1 MKASCNVCQR
11 LPAACDRHVSRPAV
25 PGVIHK
31 SLCAPAVLLVPEEVC
46 LVAKVRSVPAL
57 IDVARRAGVGAATVS
72 RVINGGQSVSSKT
85 MAAVQEAIVE
95 LGYHPSEAARSLKGA
110 RTKTIGLIVPSVAD
124 PFFAVAAAAVQEV
137 ARAHGTLVLLAASD
151 NLPERESEHV
161 ISLIQR
167 RVDGLILAPSDAVN
181 ADLLKHAGF
190 PVVCFD
196 RPFPG
201 SVPTVLSDNHG
212 GAKMA
217 TEHLLHS
224 GCKRILC
231 LAGDS
236 QLFTS
241 LRRVRGYR
249 DVMNSAGL
257 PRMEE
262 LEVNDM
268 EGVRA
273 ALKRHLEGRVKV
285 DGIFSIK
292 NALTVHAYKV
302 LRELGVAV
310 PGKVS
315 LLGFDDFELAD
326 ALDPPI
332 TVVRQAVV
340 GIATRAADLLFESMS
355 AGHRKQ
361 RTTTLKV
368 ELVRRGSCRGDTSNS
383 RSR

>member
-1 MKASCNVCQR
+1 
-11 LPAACDRHVSRPAV
+11 
-25 PGVIHK
+25 
-31 SLCAPAVLLVPEEVC
+31 
-46 LVAKVRSVPAL
+46 LVAKARSVPAL

-72 RVINGGQSVSSKT
+72 RVINGGQSVSGKT
-85 MAAVQEAIVE
+85 MAAVQKAIEE

-110 RTKTIGLIVPSVAD
+110 RTKTVGLIVPSVAD
-124 PFFAVAAAAVQEV
+124 PFFAVTAAAVQEV
-137 ARAHGTLVLLAASD
+137 ARARGTLVLLAASD

-161 ISLIQR
+161 VSLIQR

-201 SVPTVLSDNHG
+201 NAVPAVLSDNYG

-217 TEHLLHS
+217 TEHLLQC

-236 QLFTS
+236 KLFTS
-241 LRRVRGYR
+241 KRRVRGYR
-249 DVMNSAGL
+249 DVVKSASL
-257 PRMEE
+257 PCIEE
-262 LEVNDM
+262 LEVDDLDS
-268 EGVRA
+268 VRA
-273 ALKRHLEGRVKV
+273 ALKRHLEGRSKI
-285 DGIFSIK
+285 DGVFSIK

-302 LRELGVAV
+302 LRELDVTV

-332 TVVRQAVV
+332 TVVRQAIV
-340 GIATRAADLLFESMS
+340 GIATRAAEILFESMS
-355 AGHRKQ
+355 AGQQKQ
-361 RTTTLKV
+361 RNVILKV
-368 ELVRRGSCRGDTSNS
+368 ELVSRGSCRGEAPNT
-383 RSR
+383 RTM

>member
-1 MKASCNVCQR
+1 MIA
-11 LPAACDRHVSRPAV
+11 
-25 PGVIHK
+25 GVVHK
-31 SLCAPAVLLVPEEVC
+31 NLCALAVLLAPEEVR

-85 MAAVQEAIVE
+85 MAAVQKAIEE

-124 PFFAVAAAAVQEV
+124 PFFAVTAAAVQEV

-167 RVDGLILAPSDAVN
+167 RVDGLILAPSDSVN

-201 SVPTVLSDNHG
+201 NSVPTVLSDNYG

-217 TEHLLHS
+217 MEHLLHS

-236 QLFTS
+236 KLFTS
-241 LRRVRGYR
+241 QRRVRGYR
-249 DVMNSAGL
+249 DVMNQAGL

-262 LEVNDM
+262 LEVNDL

-302 LRELGVAV
+302 LRELGLAV

-326 ALDPPI
+326 TLDPPI

-340 GIATRAADLLFESMS
+340 GIATKAAELLFESMS
-355 AGHRKQ
+355 AGQGKQ
-361 RTTTLKV
+361 RTVTLKV
-368 ELVRRGSCRGDTSNS
+368 ELVRRGSCRGDAPNPRT
-383 RSR
+383 R